1 MKVSQVFLRNML
13 VRQMYL
19 EPMTTECCR
28 LYSGPHSEV
37 DFTETVLRNDE
48 EVEES
53 RLGPT

>member
-48 EVEES
+48 EAEES
-53 RLGPT
+53 RPGPT